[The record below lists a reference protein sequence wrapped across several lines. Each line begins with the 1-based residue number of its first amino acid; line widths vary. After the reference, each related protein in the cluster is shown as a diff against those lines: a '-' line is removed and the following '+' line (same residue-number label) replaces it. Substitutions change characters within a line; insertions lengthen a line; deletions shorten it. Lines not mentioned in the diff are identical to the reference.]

1 MQTTITACRSCGAAS
16 LREILDFGNSPLA
29 DVLIDEKDL
38 AREDLRYPLKLVFCP
53 ACALVQITENV
64 PPEIL
69 YGGNYPYYTSVNRT
83 MVEHFTKSAEA
94 ILVRHPLDANSLVI
108 EAASNDGCMLRPFH
122 ARGIGVLGIDPAKGP
137 VDAANAEGI
146 TSLCRFFD
154 ASVAAE
160 LVAQGK
166 RADVILG
173 NNVLNLAQDL
183 GDFLRAID
191 LLLKEDGLIVLEVPY
206 LVDSIDMAAF
216 DNVFHQN
223 TGYYSATSVDRL
235 FRRHGF
241 HLNDIEWIPTFGGSL
256 RLFFSRDAGAGE
268 RVQEMLQAEKNRG
281 VDTFAFYADFAAT
294 VAAIKTELSGIL
306 ERLRAEGK
314 RVVAYGAAGGMATT
328 LLNYLNLDR
337 NTIEYAVDISHHKH
351 GRYTAGSRLL
361 IHPVE
366 KLLEDRPDCVL
377 LLAWNFKDAVLAAQA
392 AYRAQGGRFLIPIPK
407 PEIV

>member
-1 MQTTITACRSCGAAS
+1 MQTTITACRSCDGTR

-29 DVLIDEKDL
+29 DLLLDEADL

-69 YGGNYPYYTSVNRT
+69 YGGNYPYYTSVNQT

-94 ILVRHPLDANSLVI
+94 IMACHPLDASSLVI
-108 EAASNDGCMLRPFH
+108 EAASNDGCMLKAFH

-137 VDAANAEGI
+137 VDAANAQGI

-154 ASVAAE
+154 TNLAQE
-160 LVAQGK
+160 LVAAGK

-173 NNVLNLAQDL
+173 NNVLNLVQDL
-183 GDFLRAID
+183 GDFLRATD
-191 LLLKEDGLIVLEVPY
+191 MLLKKDGLVVLEVPY

-223 TGYYSATSVDRL
+223 TGYYSATSVGRL
-235 FRRHGF
+235 FRRYGLY
-241 HLNDIEWIPTFGGSL
+241 LNDIERIPTFGGSL
-256 RLFFSRDAGAGE
+256 KLFFSRAEGASE
-268 RVQEMLQAEKNRG
+268 RLQEILQEEKDRG
-281 VDTFAFYADFAAT
+281 VDTFEFYADFAAT
-294 VAAIKTELSGIL
+294 VAAIKSELLGIL
-306 ERLRAEGK
+306 GRLRAEGK

-328 LLNYLNLDR
+328 LLNYLGLDGT
-337 NTIEYAVDISHHKH
+337 TIEYAVDISPHKH

-361 IHPVE
+361 IHPPE
-366 KLLEDRPDCVL
+366 KLLADRPDCVL

-392 AYRAQGGRFLIPIPK
+392 AYREQGGRFLIPIPK

>member
-1 MQTTITACRSCGAAS
+1 MQTTITACRSCGGTR
-16 LREILDFGNSPLA
+16 LREILDLGNSPLA
-29 DVLIDEKDL
+29 EVLLDGADL

-69 YGGNYPYYTSVNRT
+69 YGGNYPYYTSVNQT

-94 ILVRHPLDANSLVI
+94 IMACHPLDASSLVI
-108 EAASNDGCMLRPFH
+108 EAASNDGCMLKAFH

-137 VDAANAEGI
+137 VDAANAQGI

-154 ASVAAE
+154 TNLAQE
-160 LVAQGK
+160 LVAEGK

-173 NNVLNLAQDL
+173 NNVLNLVQDL
-183 GDFLRAID
+183 GDFLHATD
-191 LLLKEDGLIVLEVPY
+191 MLLKQDGLVVLEVPY
-206 LVDSIDMAAF
+206 LVDLIDMAAF

-223 TGYYSATSVDRL
+223 TGYYSATSVGRL
-235 FRRHGF
+235 FRRYGLY
-241 HLNDIEWIPTFGGSL
+241 LNDIERIPTFGGSL
-256 RLFFSRDAGAGE
+256 RLSFSREEGASE
-268 RVQEMLQAEKNRG
+268 RVQAMLQVEKDRG
-281 VDTFAFYADFAAT
+281 VDSFEFYADFAAT
-294 VAAIKTELSGIL
+294 VASIKSELSGIL
-306 ERLRAEGK
+306 KRLRAEGK

-328 LLNYLNLDR
+328 LLNYLGLDGT
-337 NTIEYAVDISHHKH
+337 TIEYAVDISPHKH

-361 IHPVE
+361 IHPPE
-366 KLLEDRPDCVL
+366 KLLADRPDCVL

-392 AYRAQGGRFLIPIPK
+392 AYREQGGRFLIPIPK

>member
-1 MQTTITACRSCGAAS
+1 MQTTITACRSCGGTR

-29 DVLIDEKDL
+29 DLLVDEADL
-38 AREDLRYPLKLVFCP
+38 AREELRYPLKLVFCP

-69 YGGNYPYYTSVNRT
+69 YGGNYPYYTSVNQT

-94 ILVRHPLDANSLVI
+94 IMACHPLDASSLVI
-108 EAASNDGCMLRPFH
+108 EAASNDGCMLKAFH

-137 VDAANAEGI
+137 VDAANAQGI

-154 ASVAAE
+154 TNLAQE
-160 LVAQGK
+160 LVAAGK

-173 NNVLNLAQDL
+173 NNVLNLVQDL
-183 GDFLRAID
+183 GDFLRATD
-191 LLLKEDGLIVLEVPY
+191 MLLKKDGLVVLEVPY

-223 TGYYSATSVDRL
+223 TGYYSATSVGRL
-235 FRRHGF
+235 FRRYGLY
-241 HLNDIEWIPTFGGSL
+241 LNDIERIPTFGGSL
-256 RLFFSRDAGAGE
+256 KLFFSRAEGASE
-268 RVQEMLQAEKNRG
+268 RLQEILQEEKDRG
-281 VDTFAFYADFAAT
+281 VDTFEFYADFAAT
-294 VAAIKTELSGIL
+294 VAAIKSELLGIL
-306 ERLRAEGK
+306 GRLRAEGK

-328 LLNYLNLDR
+328 LLNYLGLDGT
-337 NTIEYAVDISHHKH
+337 TIEYAVDISPHKH

-361 IHPVE
+361 IHPPE
-366 KLLEDRPDCVL
+366 KLLADRPDCVL

-392 AYRAQGGRFLIPIPK
+392 AYREQGGRFLIPIPK